1 MRREACPSSLPDKD
15 NRRRL
20 KAEVLGDVQGVGFRL
35 FAEAHARR
43 LGLHGYVRNRYDG
56 AVEVEAEG
64 SAGDLERFL
73 ELMRQGP
80 RMARVHDV
88 RVSWSP
94 YRGDLGPFS
103 VRG

>member
-1 MRREACPSSLPDKD
+1 MPGNDT
-15 NRRRL
+15 RRRV
-20 KAEVLGDVQGVGFRL
+20 KAEIIGDVQGVGFRL
-35 FAEAHARR
+35 FAEAHGRR

-64 SAGDLERFL
+64 STGDLERFV

-88 RVSWSP
+88 RVSWLP

>member
-1 MRREACPSSLPDKD
+1 M
-15 NRRRL
+15 
-20 KAEVLGDVQGVGFRL
+20 GDVQGVGFRL

-64 SAGDLERFL
+64 SAGELERFL
-73 ELMRQGP
+73 TVLRQGP
-80 RMARVHDV
+80 RGASIDDV
-88 RVSWSP
+88 RVSWQA

-103 VRG
+103 VRL